1 VIAGAIRWERTRD
14 NVTRYYS
21 LFVTRDLF
29 GACVLVRS
37 WGRRC
42 AGLGGKS
49 QTVLDSEEECHA
61 AIAEIE
67 KRRAKHGYQRV
78 SGPTKVATR

>member
-1 VIAGAIRWERTRD
+1 MIAGAIRWERTRD

-78 SGPTKVATR
+78 SGCASQL